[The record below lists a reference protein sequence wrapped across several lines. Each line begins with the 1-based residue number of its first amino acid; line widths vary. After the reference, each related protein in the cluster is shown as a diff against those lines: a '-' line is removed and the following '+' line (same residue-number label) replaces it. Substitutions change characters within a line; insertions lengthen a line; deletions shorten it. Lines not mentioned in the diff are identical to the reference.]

1 MTAFALSLDEA
12 VLSGTF
18 EAIGRTALEIL
29 GRNGIRLQVARPA
42 RRASAERKNYVLLS
56 QEGERLGVIQV
67 PERRPV
73 LGRLEPALFLRR
85 PRPRLRPRPFSRSA
99 EPNSDSH

>member
-1 MTAFALSLDEA
+1 MTALALSLDEV

-29 GRNGIRLQVARPA
+29 GRNGTRLRVARPA
-42 RRASAERKNYVLLS
+42 RGAIAGRKNYVLLS
-56 QEGERLGVIQV
+56 QEGVRLGVIPV

-85 PRPRLRPRPFSRSA
+85 PLPFSRSA
-99 EPNSDSH
+99 EPNSDSP